1 MVINPI
7 DSLYEENGSVGKA
20 ISLGFYLPNSILFGL
35 PERED
40 TLMLKNTGT
49 DPYQLFASDVFAHTP
64 NNQRPLYGSVPYIT
78 SLGTTQSSSVT
89 WVNSAHTWVSIS
101 DMDSGKYVNFISE
114 SGDLEFFVFA
124 AVASNTTNHVKTI

>member
-1 MVINPI
+1 
-7 DSLYEENGSVGKA
+7 L
-20 ISLGFYLPNSILFGL
+20 LL
-35 PERED
+35 R
-40 TLMLKNTGT
+40 NTGEH
-49 DPYQLFASDVFAHTP
+49 PYELFAQDVPTHPP
-64 NNQRPLYGSVPYIT
+64 NNQQPLYGSVPYIT

-114 SGDLEFFVFA
+114 SGALEFFVFA